1 MDEPF
6 GALDAMTREQM
17 NLDLQRIWRE
27 SGKTVVLI
35 THSIP
40 EAVFLGDRV
49 VVMTPR
55 PGRIARVVEVP
66 IARPRGIDVMGDAA
80 VRPTHQRNPPASLWT
95 ARRRD
100 GRGRWRHHMTNIVN
114 ELPPVELAAK
124 PPSDFRILIRTRPE
138 LILAPVLL
146 VVILVTWEWGVPYF
160 DVPNYVLPTPS
171 AIGVALWRGLDAGF
185 MARGGYWLHTWVTVW
200 EVLLGFFIG
209 SGVGLLLGT
218 VISQFRIIEATLRIY
233 LVAIQSL
240 PKIALAPII
249 VLWFGFGLTSKVVII
264 CLLTFF
270 PLLINS
276 MAGFKAV
283 DPERLELMRALG
295 ANPWQIFWKVRLP
308 SAMPYIFA
316 GLDMAAVFAVVGAVV
331 GEFVGAQRGLGTL
344 ILSMNAQMDIA
355 GTFSV
360 FIILAVVG
368 IVIHKALRMVERR
381 VLFWSGEEQ
390 RMMGT

>member
-1 MDEPF
+1 
-6 GALDAMTREQM
+6 
-17 NLDLQRIWRE
+17 
-27 SGKTVVLI
+27 
-35 THSIP
+35 
-40 EAVFLGDRV
+40 
-49 VVMTPR
+49 
-55 PGRIARVVEVP
+55 
-66 IARPRGIDVMGDAA
+66 
-80 VRPTHQRNPPASLWT
+80 
-95 ARRRD
+95 
-100 GRGRWRHHMTNIVN
+100 MTNSVN

-124 PPSDFRILIRTRPE
+124 PPSDFRIRIRTRPE

>member
-1 MDEPF
+1 
-6 GALDAMTREQM
+6 M
-17 NLDLQRIWRE
+17 NDIVD
-27 SGKTVVLI
+27 KVL
-35 THSIP
+35 P
-40 EAVFLGDRV
+40 AEVAV
-49 VVMTPR
+49 
-55 PGRIARVVEVP
+55 
-66 IARPRGIDVMGDAA
+66 
-80 VRPTHQRNPPASLWT
+80 
-95 ARRRD
+95 
-100 GRGRWRHHMTNIVN
+100 
-114 ELPPVELAAK
+114 K

-146 VVILVTWEWGVPYF
+146 VVIVVAWEWGVPYF

-171 AIGVALWRGLDAGF
+171 AIGVALWRGLDAGLID
-185 MARGGYWLHTWVTVW
+185 RGGYWLHTWVTVA

-218 VISQFRIIEATLRIY
+218 IISQFRIVEATLRIY

-360 FIILAVVG
+360 FIILALVG
-368 IVIHKALRMVERR
+368 IILHKSLRMVERR

>member
-1 MDEPF
+1 
-6 GALDAMTREQM
+6 
-17 NLDLQRIWRE
+17 
-27 SGKTVVLI
+27 
-35 THSIP
+35 
-40 EAVFLGDRV
+40 
-49 VVMTPR
+49 
-55 PGRIARVVEVP
+55 
-66 IARPRGIDVMGDAA
+66 
-80 VRPTHQRNPPASLWT
+80 
-95 ARRRD
+95 
-100 GRGRWRHHMTNIVN
+100 
-114 ELPPVELAAK
+114 
-124 PPSDFRILIRTRPE
+124 
-138 LILAPVLL
+138 
-146 VVILVTWEWGVPYF
+146 
-160 DVPNYVLPTPS
+160 
-171 AIGVALWRGLDAGF
+171 
-185 MARGGYWLHTWVTVW
+185 VW

>member
-1 MDEPF
+1 
-6 GALDAMTREQM
+6 MT
-17 NLDLQRIWRE
+17 D
-27 SGKTVVLI
+27 
-35 THSIP
+35 
-40 EAVFLGDRV
+40 
-49 VVMTPR
+49 
-55 PGRIARVVEVP
+55 
-66 IARPRGIDVMGDAA
+66 
-80 VRPTHQRNPPASLWT
+80 
-95 ARRRD
+95 
-100 GRGRWRHHMTNIVN
+100 IVN
-114 ELPPVELAAK
+114 EVLPAEAAST
-124 PPSDFRILIRTRPE
+124 PPSDLRILIRTRPE

-146 VVILVTWEWGVPYF
+146 VVILVLWEWGVPYF
-160 DVPNYVLPTPS
+160 EIPNYVLPTPS
-171 AIGVALWRGLDAGF
+171 AIATALWRGLDAGPF
-185 MARGGYWLHTWVTVW
+185 DRGGYWLHTGVTVT

-209 SGVGLLLGT
+209 SGVGLLLGV
-218 VISQFRIIEATLRIY
+218 VISQFRILEATLRIY

-249 VLWFGFGLTSKVVII
+249 VLWFGFGLTSKVVIT

-283 DPERLELMRALG
+283 DNDRLELMRALG

-331 GEFVGAQRGLGTL
+331 GEFVGAQSGLGTL
-344 ILSMNAQMDIA
+344 ILSMNAQMDIS

-360 FIILAVVG
+360 FIILALVG
-368 IVIHKALRMVERR
+368 LIIHKALRMVERR